1 MEISCTSRL
10 TKRQP
15 SKDVSMHHHDSVSLD
30 QELKKNAPITLST
43 FVANAMKKL
52 EDEEKRL

>member
-1 MEISCTSRL
+1 MTQL
-10 TKRQP
+10 
-15 SKDVSMHHHDSVSLD
+15 SLD